1 VIQKRLKTLGIDA
14 SALGPRA
21 NPRRLKTL
29 GIDASALGPR
39 ANARTNPRRGARGG
53 NIGWIA

>member
-1 VIQKRLKTLGIDA
+1 MIQKRLKTLGIDA

-21 NPRRLKTL
+21 NPRLKTL

-39 ANARTNPRRGARGG
+39 ANARTNPRRAARGG